1 MRIISQ
7 DRTIDIPYDNVIV
20 YVHQIYVKIYVSGI
34 DYNHARFSIGEYHN
48 REDAKYVMA
57 LIRDAVIFGKTY
69 FYMPTL
75 EEFSEKIS
83 PKGGFRT
90 DCTRLSHI
98 HHHSCSSSSLR
109 PSTYRPSLVL

>member
-75 EEFSEKIS
+75 EEFSEIRE
-83 PKGGFRT
+83 GEQE
-90 DCTRLSHI
+90 
-98 HHHSCSSSSLR
+98 
-109 PSTYRPSLVL
+109 